1 MYRLRTVA
9 VTSPLL
15 HSPARRHAPCLG
27 RGVQLL
33 WRRKQSAQVAA
44 AVRRED
50 EENIPPRLGTPPL
63 SPPSMPPPMPL
74 PARALPG
81 PFAVEQVDGRARH
94 LSWSEH
100 GGIAK
105 EWKELAAGDS
115 EDEAAVSTRPSR
127 GGRVMSWL
135 RQMFLPTNYPH
146 SVHKSY
152 VASVPSCHPWN
163 VCL

>member
-1 MYRLRTVA
+1 MYRLRTA
-9 VTSPLL
+9 IASPLL
-15 HSPARRHAPCLG
+15 NSPGHRHAPYFS
-27 RGVQLL
+27 RGAQFL
-33 WRRKQSAQVAA
+33 WRRTQSVRTAA
-44 AVRRED
+44 AVRRTD
-50 EENIPPRLGTPPL
+50 EEDVPPRLGMPPL
-63 SPPSMPPPMPL
+63 PPPPMPPPMPL
-74 PARALPG
+74 PARALSG

-105 EWKELAAGDS
+105 EWKELAAADS

-152 VASVPSCHPWN
+152 VASVLFCNS
-163 VCL
+163 